1 MKPALTNTESRADT
15 RNLTPNTCFPKELPL
30 KIEFNHQPIERVE
43 TPLLIAVGFEGNPA
57 SSGTAEHLPATTRK
71 MLEGLQASGEFTG
84 KLYECTLIH
93 NPPGLVAERLL
104 VIGGGKREKM
114 TVPHLARLAGTAAR
128 FARGKGVHKAS
139 WVSHRQLMNAES
151 LRVIVE
157 GVILADFDAD
167 KYRSDRKPDRRFD
180 HFELVADAAKVGS
193 AELKALDEGRIIAE
207 SANFTRDLVN
217 EPSNL
222 MTPAILAER
231 AEEMARDFGLE
242 SKTLGPEEIR
252 ALKMNAFWAVAQGS
266 GEPPRLIVLRYTPPD
281 APDAPVIGLVG
292 KGITFDTGGISIKPA
307 ASMDE
312 MKTDMAG
319 GAAMLGVMRAV
330 AQLKPN
336 VRMIAIVPA
345 TENMP
350 GGKAFKPGDVITAM
364 SGKTIEILN
373 TDAEGRLVL
382 ADALHYAKQQGATA
396 LIDAATL
403 TGAVTIA
410 LGNITTGVFSNNK
423 EWANRVLASAAATGE
438 RMWELPVDEDY
449 RDQYK
454 SSIADIANTGG
465 RYGGA
470 ITAAMFVGE
479 FAGDTPWVHLD
490 IAGTRWNYEEKPYL
504 AKGPSGHPVRTLV
517 HLLLNLG

>member
-1 MKPALTNTESRADT
+1 M
-15 RNLTPNTCFPKELPL
+15 
-30 KIEFNHQPIERVE
+30 KIEFNHQPAERVE
-43 TPLLIAVGFEGNPA
+43 TPLLIAVGFEGEPA
-57 SSGTAEHLPATTRK
+57 SSGTAGQLPEATRK

-93 NPPGLVAERLL
+93 NAPGLAAERLL
-104 VIGGGKREKM
+104 IAGGGKREKM

-128 FARGKGVHKAS
+128 YARGKGIHKIS
-139 WVSHRQLMNAES
+139 WLCHRQLMNAES
-151 LRVIVE
+151 VKVLVE
-157 GVILADFDAD
+157 GAIMSDFDAD
-167 KYRSDRKPDRRFD
+167 KYRSDRKPDRRID
-180 HFELVADAAKVGS
+180 HFELIADAAKTGKEEI
-193 AELKALDEGRIIAE
+193 AAIEQGRVIGE

-222 MTPAILAER
+222 MTPTILAGR
-231 AEEMARDFGLE
+231 AQEMAKEFGLE
-242 SKTLGPEEIR
+242 SKILGTEEIR

-266 GEPPRLIVLRYTPPD
+266 SESPRLIMLRYTPPD
-281 APDAPVIGLVG
+281 APAAPVIGLVG

-307 ASMDE
+307 ASMEE

-319 GAAMLGVMRAV
+319 GATMLGVMRAI

-336 VRMIAIVPA
+336 VRVIAVIPA

-382 ADALHYAKQQGATA
+382 ADALHYAKQQGATV

-423 EWANRVLASAAATGE
+423 EWADRVLASATATGE
-438 RMWELPVDEDY
+438 RMWELPVDDDY
-449 RDQYK
+449 RDYYK
-454 SSIADIANTGG
+454 STIADIANTGG

-504 AKGPSGHPVRTLV
+504 AKGPSGHLVRTLV
-517 HLLLNLG
+517 HLLMNLK

>member
-1 MKPALTNTESRADT
+1 MNIQFIHEPLERA
-15 RNLTPNTCFPKELPL
+15 
-30 KIEFNHQPIERVE
+30 Q
-43 TPLLIAVGFEGNPA
+43 TPLLVVVGFEGNPA
-57 SSGTAEHLPATTRK
+57 ASGTAEHLPIATRK
-71 MLEGLQASGEFTG
+71 MLEGLQTSGELTG
-84 KLYECTLIH
+84 KLCECTLIH
-93 NPPGLVAERLL
+93 NPPGLAAERLL
-104 VIGGGKREKM
+104 VVGGGKLEKI
-114 TVPHLARLAGTAAR
+114 TVPYLSRLAGTAAR
-128 FARGKGVHKAS
+128 FARGKSIHRVT
-139 WVSHRQLMNAES
+139 WVSHQRHMNADS
-151 LRVIVE
+151 VRVLVE
-157 GVILADFDAD
+157 GAILADYDAD
-167 KYRSDRKPDRRFD
+167 KYRSDRKPERRID
-180 HFELVADAAKVGS
+180 CFELLADAAKVGP
-193 AELKALDEGRIIAE
+193 AELRALDEGRIIAE
-207 SANFTRDLVN
+207 SANFTRGLVN

-222 MTPAILAER
+222 MTPTILAGR
-231 AEEMARDFGLE
+231 AEEMAKEFGLE
-242 SKTLGPEEIR
+242 SKVLGPEEIR

-266 GEPPRLIVLRYTPPD
+266 GEPPRLITLSYTPAD
-281 APDAPVIGLVG
+281 APAAPVIALVG

-307 ASMDE
+307 SSMDE

-319 GAAMLGVMRAV
+319 GAAMLGVMRAI
-330 AQLKPN
+330 AQLKPK
-336 VRMIAIVPA
+336 VRVIAVVPA

-382 ADALHYAKQQGATA
+382 ADGLHYAKQQGATV

-423 EWANRVLASAAATGE
+423 EWASRVLASAAATGE
-438 RMWELPVDEDY
+438 RMWELPVDDDY
-449 RDQYK
+449 RDLYK

-479 FAGDTPWVHLD
+479 FAGETPWVHLD
-490 IAGTRWNYEEKPYL
+490 IAGTRWNYEEKPYM

-517 HLLLNLG
+517 HLLMNLA